1 MALLQNSKE
10 TINMSKPEYNIKNPD
25 DGSFMADVEV
35 AQESKRYINISISK
49 EDLGCLLQGKHLEI
63 LFPGDELDGRGMIDI
78 GLSDKETKFEISDEV
93 NKFMI

>member
-1 MALLQNSKE
+1 
-10 TINMSKPEYNIKNPD
+10 MSKPEYNIKNSN
-25 DGSFMADVEV
+25 DGSFMANVEV
-35 AQESKRYINISISK
+35 EQESKRYVNISISK

-78 GLSDKETKFEISDEV
+78 GLSDKETKFEINDAV

>member
-1 MALLQNSKE
+1 MLKLQRKARD
-10 TINMSKPEYNIKNPD
+10 T
-25 DGSFMADVEV
+25 
-35 AQESKRYINISISK
+35 SIYRFQK

-78 GLSDKETKFEISDEV
+78 GLSDKETKFEINDEV

>member
-1 MALLQNSKE
+1 
-10 TINMSKPEYNIKNPD
+10 MSKPEYNIKNPN
-25 DGSFMADVEV
+25 DGSFMADVVV

-49 EDLGCLLQGKHLEI
+49 VDLGCLLQGKHLEI

-78 GLSDKETKFEISDEV
+78 GLSDKETKFEINDAV

>member
-1 MALLQNSKE
+1 
-10 TINMSKPEYNIKNPD
+10 MSKPEYNIKNSN
-25 DGSFMADVEV
+25 DGSFMANAEV
-35 AQESKRYINISISK
+35 AKESKRSISK

-78 GLSDKETKFEISDEV
+78 GLSDKETKFEINDAV